1 MYVCEFLCL
10 KKVFFLMWCGSYV
23 TATNADYKDS
33 TPAYSSG
40 EFVPQILLESFQ
52 FGMIGLGIAVIVI
65 LFVFYRI
72 SKQTDRQLRERENQ
86 QRNLALRFANGN
98 VVNRSLLVI
107 PSKTRLYTIL
117 YYFLM
122 VQQEKPFP
130 SVKMF
135 WL

>member
-1 MYVCEFLCL
+1 MLQQQ
-10 KKVFFLMWCGSYV
+10 M
-23 TATNADYKDS
+23 
-33 TPAYSSG
+33 
-40 EFVPQILLESFQ
+40 QILLESFQ